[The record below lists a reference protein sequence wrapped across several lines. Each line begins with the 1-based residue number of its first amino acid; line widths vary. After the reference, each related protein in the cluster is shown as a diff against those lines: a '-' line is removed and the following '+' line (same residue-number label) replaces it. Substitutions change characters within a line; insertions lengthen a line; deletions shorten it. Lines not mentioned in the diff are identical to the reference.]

1 MSSASTIGD
10 PLPPR
15 AQSASEITPIRAS
28 ADSVAVAVQEA
39 PEPQTEPSGE
49 LNIDAIRDAVLLEF
63 QDQKTLYGPLEEG
76 AWGIEGAEVVVKT
89 SLSPT
94 LLEFAFG
101 PDLKR
106 RAVATV
112 VRIAGR
118 PMKFHLVGG
127 VNGTANGSKPARST
141 SGGTSA
147 RAKAAQHPV
156 VRKMIDKFGA
166 EIRTV
171 MDPDRK

>member
-1 MSSASTIGD
+1 MSSTPSIGE
-10 PLPPR
+10 PMPPR
-15 AQSASEITPIRAS
+15 AQSAAEVSPIRAS

-39 PEPQTEPSGE
+39 PEPQPESSGE
-49 LNIDAIRDAVLLEF
+49 LNIEAIREAVLLEF

-76 AWGIEGAEVVVKT
+76 EWLIQGAEVVVKT

-101 PDLKR
+101 ADLKR

-112 VRIAGR
+112 VRAAGR
-118 PMKFHLVGG
+118 PMKFSLVGG
-127 VNGTANGSKPARST
+127 ANGTSNGNKPARPAV
-141 SGGTSA
+141 GGTSA